1 MSRSEKEIF
10 DRLGAEGLIG
20 ILEDLLDQ
28 NRLVRLANACGLK
41 YPGMRTSS
49 QGRERI
55 LADLVRRAAEQDTT
69 RRAVIRTLQKETRAA
84 ARQWAALPPDEKRQ
98 RLGDDNFLRSNGQLA
113 RHLFLLASSDSAED
127 RSGLEGLLAR
137 QKTLREAPA
146 APRAA
151 VRPAKPSREE
161 ARLKRRVTE
170 LQKKLVHLESQLTKS
185 RESERT
191 FKRDLIQRKG
201 ELAESRMLVER
212 LRKELDEARENAI
225 KASSKPKPPVPG
237 TESVEQLGKAV
248 RRLAGEQKKLAH
260 LLEKRSAQPVPSAS
274 ALEEALEQLRGPI
287 ADLKRDVAA
296 TRRDRKKEL
305 QLLSERLEEL
315 RSQIEAAAGSG
326 APTPATSPRA
336 GRDRRGPDRVGVFI
350 DVQNMYYGARQLKGK
365 LDFDALMQTAVR
377 DRRLI
382 QATAY
387 VVESK
392 EIDQTGFIA
401 ILQKRAIEV
410 RRKTVRV
417 RADGSMKGDWDMEL
431 ALDIL
436 DAAPGLDVVVLV
448 SGDGDFTS
456 LVQRVKRMGPR
467 VEVIGFPRTT
477 AKSLL
482 EAADQFQPLN
492 RKFMIDANGAAERG
506 GGSKTP
512 ARKVEPAAA
521 KQPGRAGA

>member
-1 MSRSEKEIF
+1 MSRAEKEILE
-10 DRLGAEGLIG
+10 RLGAEGLTRVLG
-20 ILEDLLDQ
+20 DLLDQ
-28 NRLVRLANACGLK
+28 NRLVRLANSCGLK
-41 YPGMRTSS
+41 YPGMRTRS

-55 LADLVRRAAEQDTT
+55 LADLVKRATEQEAT
-69 RRAVIRTLQKETRAA
+69 RRAVIRALQKEIRTT
-84 ARQWAALPPDEKRQ
+84 ARQWAALSPEEKRQ
-98 RLGDDNFLRSNGQLA
+98 RLDDDNFLRSNGQLG
-113 RHLFLLASSDSAED
+113 RHLFLLASSDSEED
-127 RSGLEGLLAR
+127 RGGLPGLLAR
-137 QKTLREAPA
+137 EKKLREPAPL
-146 APRAA
+146 PRPEPE
-151 VRPAKPSREE
+151 RAKSSREE
-161 ARLKRRVTE
+161 TRLKRRVTE
-170 LQKKLVHLESQLTKS
+170 LQKKLVHLESQVAKS

-212 LRKELDEARENAI
+212 LRKELDEVRDATLQ
-225 KASSKPKPPVPG
+225 ASVKTKPPG
-237 TESVEQLGKAV
+237 TATDSLEQLGKAV
-248 RRLAGEQKKLAH
+248 RRLAGEQKKLAQ
-260 LLEKRSAQPVPSAS
+260 LIEKRPAPSPVPAS
-274 ALEEALEQLRGPI
+274 LVEEAVDQIRTPLAELRREI
-287 ADLKRDVAA
+287 SA
-296 TRRDRKKEL
+296 TRRERKKEL
-305 QLLSERLEEL
+305 DGLCQRLEEL
-315 RSQIEAAAGSG
+315 HSRIDG
-326 APTPATSPRA
+326 APGAPGPASTPARRSP
-336 GRDRRGPDRVGVFI
+336 RDRRGPERVGVFI
-350 DVQNMYYGARQLKGK
+350 DVQNVYYGARQLKGK

-392 EIDQTGFIA
+392 EIDQGSFIA
-401 ILQKRAIEV
+401 ILQNRAIEV

-492 RKFMIDANGAAERG
+492 RKFMIDANGGA
-506 GGSKTP
+506 
-512 ARKVEPAAA
+512 
-521 KQPGRAGA
+521 GRAGGAKPSPKKSEPPGAKPAAKPG